1 MLDTAARGGDEA
13 VVRLLV
19 EDYKADVEAKKDGWT
34 VLHTAARG
42 GNETIVRLLVELQ
55 GRRRGEG

>member
-34 VLHTAARG
+34 MQPEA
-42 GNETIVRLLVELQ
+42 ET
-55 GRRRGEG
+55 RR